1 MDKIYVF
8 NSYYNTIEV
17 IDIDS
22 FILEKEIVIKS
33 KFSVSPHPIYM
44 NMVDNK
50 KNIINYKVGTIMD
63 LESNEENYIAKG
75 IISFYQFKKKL
86 FFLSEECSSLIIC
99 DKDTKGIEEIIPVG
113 GTPFSMTFDRRRG
126 ILIITDVSDSFINI
140 YDIKTGI
147 LKKVQV
153 GLNPTKAILST
164 GGEYLIVC
172 ESAMEKEI
180 NGSISIISIN
190 NFKTLDRIMVGVTP
204 YDIYISGDGC
214 IVSNLGEGSIK
225 IIDLK
230 KRKEIKTYFVGG
242 IPSDISYYNE
252 NIYYCDKLSNS
263 IIRLNINNGEK
274 KKIMFKGEPK
284 GIFFSQQ

>member
-1 MDKIYVF
+1 MNKMYVF
-8 NSYYNTIEV
+8 NSYYNIIEV
-17 IDIDS
+17 IDINS
-22 FILEKEIVIKS
+22 FILEQEIVVKS

-44 NMVDNK
+44 NMVDNS

-63 LESNEENYIAKG
+63 LASNEERYIAKG
-75 IISFYQFKKKL
+75 IISFYQLKKRL

-99 DKDTKGIEEIIPVG
+99 DKDTKEIEEIIPVG
-113 GTPFSMTFDRRRG
+113 GTPFSMTFDKRRQV
-126 ILIITDVSDSFINI
+126 LIITDVSNSFINI

-153 GLNPTKAILST
+153 GLNPTKAIMST
-164 GGEYLIVC
+164 GGEYLVVC

-180 NGSISIISIN
+180 NGSISIISIS
-190 NFKTLDRIMVGVTP
+190 NFNTLDRIMVGVTP

-263 IIRLNINNGEK
+263 VIRLNINSGEK
-274 KKIMFKGEPK
+274 KKISFKGEPK
-284 GIFFSQQ
+284 GIFLSEK

>member
-1 MDKIYVF
+1 MGKIYVF
-8 NSYYNTIEV
+8 NSYYNIIEV
-17 IDIDS
+17 IDIDR
-22 FILEKEIVIKS
+22 FALEKEILIKS

-50 KNIINYKVGTIMD
+50 KNVINYKVGTIMD
-63 LESNEENYIAKG
+63 LESTEEIYISKG
-75 IISFYQFKKKL
+75 IISFYQFKRRL
-86 FFLSEECSSLIIC
+86 FFLSEECSSLVIC
-99 DKDTKGIEEIIPVG
+99 DKDTKEIEEIIPIG
-113 GTPFSMTFDRRRG
+113 GTPFSMTFDRRREM
-126 ILIITDVSDSFINI
+126 LIITDVSNNFINI
-140 YDIKTGI
+140 YDINTGKI
-147 LKKVQV
+147 KKIQS
-153 GLNPTKAILST
+153 GLNPTKALFST

-180 NGSISIISIN
+180 NGSISIISSN

-263 IIRLNINNGEK
+263 IVKLNINNGEK
-274 KKIMFKGEPK
+274 RKINFKGEPK
-284 GIFFSQQ
+284 GVFLSKQ